1 MRADRDDMPE
11 YLRPEKKKGH
21 WPLLIAIGV
30 VSAVAW
36 VLATTYGKPIVI
48 DLAKIKESIHFD
60 GRPVFEQAQAKIQ
73 EPVGQPI
80 EAGYSQQMQQQDRA
94 TVLENIEVR
103 QQKQVVFND
112 QNYQPKGAVNVSPFA
127 QPSPRQQEGVKVA
140 GLKAERKKED
150 ICNNLYKPGSI
161 ELRECRMRVDLNDRN
176 NSYTGN
182 RSR

>member
-1 MRADRDDMPE
+1 MKADRDDMPE

-21 WPLLIAIGV
+21 WPLLVAIGV

-48 DLAKIKESIHFD
+48 DLAKIKESIQFD
-60 GRPVFEQAQAKIQ
+60 GRPVFEQAQTHMQ
-73 EPVGQPI
+73 EPVSQPK
-80 EAGYSQQMQQQDRA
+80 GPSYSQQQQQDRA
-94 TVLENIEVR
+94 TVLENVEVR

-150 ICNNLYKPGSI
+150 ICNSLYRQGSI
-161 ELRECRMRVDLNDRN
+161 ELRECRMRVDLSDRN
-176 NSYTGN
+176 NSYTG
-182 RSR
+182 SRRP

>member
-30 VSAVAW
+30 VSAVVW
-36 VLATTYGKPIVI
+36 VLGTAYGKSIVI
-48 DLAKIKESIHFD
+48 DLAKIKESIQFD
-60 GRPVFEQAQAKIQ
+60 GRPVFEQAQPHMQ
-73 EPVGQPI
+73 EPVSQPKG
-80 EAGYSQQMQQQDRA
+80 ASHSQQLQHQHRS

-127 QPSPRQQEGVKVA
+127 QPSQKQQEGVKVA

-150 ICNNLYKPGSI
+150 ICNSLYKPGSI

-182 RSR
+182 RAR

>member
-36 VLATTYGKPIVI
+36 VLATTYGTSIVI
-48 DLAKIKESIHFD
+48 DLAKIKESIQFD
-60 GRPVFEQAQAKIQ
+60 GGPVFEQAQTHMEEQ
-73 EPVGQPI
+73 VSQPKG
-80 EAGYSQQMQQQDRA
+80 ASYSQQQQQNRE

-127 QPSPRQQEGVKVA
+127 QPSAKQQERLKVA
-140 GLKAERKKED
+140 GIKAERKKED
-150 ICNNLYKPGSI
+150 ICNSLYKPGSI
-161 ELRECRMRVDLNDRN
+161 ELRECRMQVDLNDRN
-176 NSYTGN
+176 KNYSGN
-182 RSR
+182 REK